1 MATRDPEWFNGFF
14 LSPRQTVRFDPR
26 MGEEQW
32 QFEGG
37 AFHDSLPNG
46 RSSGILEVSPVSV
59 KFICDHGEKEMPV
72 TGLHAEL
79 GGSANRMLFLKHSD
93 CEDWTFFTT
102 DQKLMKHPVFAKDDR
117 LAKSR
122 KSVSRTRWMSRASA
136 MVLVGGIVAI
146 FLGLWWAKNPMA
158 AAVAGKIPVEIEQK
172 IGDTA
177 FTSHATPSKLIQ
189 DQDILTDFKTLS
201 EPLIEAIDSQRYTFE
216 FHILEDSSLNA
227 FALPGGK
234 MAIHTGLILK
244 AERPE
249 EVLGVMAHELAHVEM
264 QHSMRNLVEMV
275 GMYAVISALFGDVS
289 GIAAILVNNAPFLL
303 QMKFSRDHEREADEK
318 GFEYL
323 SKANIDP
330 RGLMEFFERIQQ
342 EHDESG
348 MPDMDGALSVLTTHP
363 ATDERINNLNRLINS
378 RKKSGPYRKFD
389 LDFKGFQEKLRN
401 QLNK

>member
-1 MATRDPEWFNGFF
+1 
-14 LSPRQTVRFDPR
+14 
-26 MGEEQW
+26 MGSKQW

-46 RSSGILEVSPVSV
+46 RSSGTLEVSPVSV
-59 KFICDHGEKEMPV
+59 KFVCDHGEKEMPV
-72 TGLHAEL
+72 TGLQTEL
-79 GGSANRMLFLKHSD
+79 GGSANRMLFLKHSE

-102 DQKLMKHPVFAKDDR
+102 DQKLMKHPVFAKDER
-117 LAKSR
+117 MAGAR

-136 MVLVGGIVAI
+136 MVLIGGIVAI
-146 FLGLWWAKNPMA
+146 FLSLWWAKDPMA
-158 AAVAGKIPVEIEQK
+158 SAVARKIPVEMEKK

-177 FTSHATPSKLIQ
+177 FASHAPATKLIQ
-189 DQDILTDFKTLS
+189 DEEIMADFVILSK
-201 EPLIEAIDSQRYTFE
+201 PLIEAIDSQRYTFE
-216 FHILEDSSLNA
+216 FYILEDSSLNA

-249 EVLGVMAHELAHVEM
+249 EVLGVMAHELAHVEL
-264 QHSMRNLVEMV
+264 QHSMRNMVEMV

-323 SKANIDP
+323 THANIDP
-330 RGLMEFFERIQQ
+330 RGLMEFFEKIRQ
-342 EHDESG
+342 EHDASG

-363 ATDERINNLNRLINS
+363 ATDERIRNLNRLIHSQKNLGS
-378 RKKSGPYRKFD
+378 YRKFD
-389 LDFKGFQEKLRN
+389 LDFNLFQEKLRDR
-401 QLNK
+401 LNK

>member
-1 MATRDPEWFNGFF
+1 
-14 LSPRQTVRFDPR
+14 
-26 MGEEQW
+26 MGSKQW

-46 RSSGILEVSPVSV
+46 RSSGTLEVSPVSV
-59 KFICDHGEKEMPV
+59 KFVCDHGEKEMPV
-72 TGLHAEL
+72 TGLQTEL
-79 GGSANRMLFLKHSD
+79 GGSANRMLFLKHSE

-102 DQKLMKHPVFAKDDR
+102 DQKLMKHPVFAKDER
-117 LAKSR
+117 MAGAR

-136 MVLVGGIVAI
+136 MVLIGGIVAI
-146 FLGLWWAKNPMA
+146 FLSLWWAKDPMA
-158 AAVAGKIPVEIEQK
+158 SAVARKIPVEMEKK

-177 FTSHATPSKLIQ
+177 FASHAPATKLIQ
-189 DQDILTDFKTLS
+189 DEEIMADFEILSK
-201 EPLIEAIDSQRYTFE
+201 PLIEAIDSQRYTFE
-216 FHILEDSSLNA
+216 FYILEDSSLNA

-249 EVLGVMAHELAHVEM
+249 EVLGVMAHELAHVEL

-323 SKANIDP
+323 THANIDP
-330 RGLMEFFERIQQ
+330 RGLMEFFEKIRQ
-342 EHDESG
+342 EHDASG

-363 ATDERINNLNRLINS
+363 ATDERINNLNRLIHS
-378 RKKSGPYRKFD
+378 QKTLGSYRKFD
-389 LDFKGFQEKLRN
+389 LDFKLFKEKLRDR
-401 QLNK
+401 LNK

>member
-1 MATRDPEWFNGFF
+1 VGN
-14 LSPRQTVRFDPR
+14 
-26 MGEEQW
+26 EQW

-46 RSSGILEVSPVSV
+46 RSSGRLEVSPVSI
-59 KFICDHGEKEMPV
+59 KFVSDHGEEEMPI
-72 TGLHAEL
+72 TGLQTEL
-79 GGSANRMLFLKHSD
+79 GGAANRMLFLKHSD

-102 DQKLMKHPVFAKDDR
+102 DLKLMKHPVFAKDER
-117 LAKSR
+117 LAESR

-136 MVLVGGIVAI
+136 MTFLGAI
-146 FLGLWWAKNPMA
+146 IAIPLGLWWAKDPVA
-158 AAVAGKIPVEIEQK
+158 AAVAGKIPVEMEQK
-172 IGDTA
+172 IGDAA
-177 FTSHATPSKLIQ
+177 FTSHAPSSKLIT
-189 DQDILTDFKTLS
+189 DEDIMADFEILS
-201 EPLIEAIDSQRYTFE
+201 KPLIEAIDSKRYTFE

-323 SKANIDP
+323 TKANIDP
-330 RGLMEFFERIQQ
+330 RGLMEFFEKIQK
-342 EHDESG
+342 EHDKSG

-363 ATDERINNLNRLINS
+363 ATDERINNLKRLINS
-378 RKKSGPYRKFD
+378 QNNSGAYRKFD
-389 LDFKGFQEKLRN
+389 LDFKGFQERLRN
-401 QLNK
+401 RLNK

>member
-1 MATRDPEWFNGFF
+1 
-14 LSPRQTVRFDPR
+14 
-26 MGEEQW
+26 MGSKQW

-46 RSSGILEVSPVSV
+46 RSSGTLEISPVSV
-59 KFICDHGEKEMPV
+59 KFVCDHGEKEMPV
-72 TGLHAEL
+72 TGLQTEL

-93 CEDWTFFTT
+93 CAGWTFFTT
-102 DQKLMKHPVFAKDDR
+102 NQKLMKHPVFAKDER
-117 LAKSR
+117 MAGAR

-136 MVLVGGIVAI
+136 MVLIGGIIAI
-146 FLGLWWAKNPMA
+146 FLSLWWAKDPMA
-158 AAVAGKIPVEIEQK
+158 SAVARKIPVEMEKK

-177 FTSHATPSKLIQ
+177 FASHAPATKLIQ
-189 DQDILTDFKTLS
+189 DEEIMADFEILSK
-201 EPLIEAIDSQRYTFE
+201 PLIEAIDSQRYTFE
-216 FHILEDSSLNA
+216 FYILEDSSLNA

-348 MPDMDGALSVLTTHP
+348 VPDMDGALNVLTSHP

-378 RKKSGPYRKFD
+378 QKKTGPYRKFD
-389 LDFKGFQEKLRN
+389 LDFKAFQEKLRN